1 MQLFWH
7 GYSSIRIESKNGE
20 QTSTLVTDPFENEAS
35 VRFPRTIESD
45 IALLST
51 ENRKDFNLEALNG
64 KPFIISEP
72 GEYEARGVF
81 VDAIRDPDSSDKAI
95 IYRIM
100 TEGLSIAFLGHI
112 NRKLTNV
119 ELERLEAIDILVLSV
134 GGGDGLSATIAADL
148 INEVE
153 PRVVVPIN
161 YAIPGI
167 KIELGTIDAFC
178 KHLGACKK
186 EEMNRLKMQKKDLP
200 PEDAA
205 MMVAVLERA

>member
-7 GYSSIRIESKNGE
+7 GYSSIRIESKNGD
-20 QTSTLVTDPFENEAS
+20 QASTLVTDPFENEAS

-51 ENRKDFNLEALNG
+51 ENRSDFNLEALNG

-81 VDAIRDPDSSDKAI
+81 IDAIRDPDASDKVI

-100 TEGLSIAFLGHI
+100 TEGMSIAFLGRI
-112 NRKLTNV
+112 NRKLTNA
-119 ELERLEAIDILVLSV
+119 ELERLETIDILLLPV
-134 GGGDGLSATIAADL
+134 GGGDGLSPTFAADL

-153 PRVVVPIN
+153 PRIVVPIH

-167 KIELGTIDAFC
+167 KTELGTIDTFC
-178 KHLGACKK
+178 KHLGACQK
-186 EEMNRLKMQKKDLP
+186 EEMNRLKIQKKDLP
-200 PEDAA
+200 IDT
-205 MMVAVLERA
+205 MTVAILERA